1 MHRLTALLDEG
12 SLELI
17 TPDDD
22 SGMLAAVG
30 TVNGAHVVA
39 FCSDATVMG
48 GAMGD
53 VGCRV
58 VVDAYHR
65 AMTDSVPI
73 IGLWHSGGARLA
85 EGVLSLHAVGR
96 IFQAMTQASGKIP
109 QVSVVLGPA
118 AGGAAYGPALTD
130 IVILGPEG
138 RIFVTGPDVV
148 RSVTGEDVD
157 MLRLGGPEP
166 HGRRSGVVHILA
178 DSERER
184 ARPRPLGRLD
194 ARRAGQPAR
203 GRRRGPRPRRDAA
216 RSRRSAPTTCTRW
229 STPCST
235 RAPCRSCTPSGR
247 PNIVT
252 ALGRFGGRTV
262 GVVANNPL
270 RLGGCLDSLSAEK
283 ASRFVR
289 MCDAFGVPLIVL
301 VDVPGYLPGVGQE
314 WDGVVRRG
322 AKLLHAFGECVVPRV
337 TLVTRKTYGGAYIA
351 MNARSLGATKVF
363 AWPGAEV
370 AVMGAVAAVRILHR
384 RKLSEVTPD
393 LRPQVEA
400 ELAAEHE
407 RIAGGVE
414 KAVEIGVV
422 DEVVEPVRHPLGD
435 RAGDRRRGADRRR
448 PQGSA
453 RQHPALSG
461 RSGVTVVTRP
471 RWTLDEP
478 EDGDVGCVD
487 HDRRHARSR
496 RGSAA
501 GAGTASAEPKPGWG
515 KTSAPDEVLSKGCHN
530 YRYRYDID
538 PARGNLDPG
547 DVHHRA
553 GRQDARLRRVHRG
566 LRPEAGHREVP
577 DLQADHSVRQV
588 HDQGQAVGAGRRR
601 GLPGGLARRRTSG

>member
-1 MHRLTALLDEG
+1 MTTTETADPAEVVRDPRHPVSRLEALLDAG
-12 SLELI
+12 TVHLI
-17 TPDDD
+17 SDDDD

-30 TVNGAHVVA
+30 TVHGTPVVA

-53 VGCRV
+53 LGCRV

-65 AMTDSVPI
+65 ALSDRIPI

-96 IFQAMTQASGKIP
+96 IFHAMTQASGRIP
-109 QVSVVLGPA
+109 QISVVLGPA

-130 IVILGPEG
+130 VVILGPAG

-166 HGRRSGVVHILA
+166 HGRRSGVVHIV
-178 DSERER
+178 SESEQEALDR
-184 ARPRPLGRLD
+184 ARDLAALLGTQGGLRVDQVEDRDLGGLLPESRKRAYDVHPLVQGLLD
-194 ARRAGQPAR
+194 
-203 GRRRGPRPRRDAA
+203 DD
-216 RSRRSAPTTCTRW
+216 TMVELHTRW
-229 STPCST
+229 
-235 RAPCRSCTPSGR
+235 A

-252 ALGRFGGRTV
+252 ALGRLGGRTV

-289 MCDAFGVPLIVL
+289 MCDAFGVPLVVL

-322 AKLLHAFGECVVPRV
+322 AKLLHAFAECVVPRV

-351 MNARSLGATKVF
+351 MNARSLGATRVF

-370 AVMGAVAAVRILHR
+370 AVMGAVAAIRILHR
-384 RKLSEVTPD
+384 RRLSEVAPEM
-393 LRPQVEA
+393 RSRVEA

-407 RIAGGVE
+407 RIAGGVD

-422 DEVVEPVRHPLGD
+422 DEVVEP
-435 RAGDRRRGADRRR
+435 
-448 PQGSA
+448 
-453 RQHPALSG
+453 G
-461 RSGVTVVTRP
+461 RTR
-471 RWTLDEP
+471 TMI
-478 EDGDVGCVD
+478 
-487 HDRRHARSR
+487 
-496 RGSAA
+496 AA
-501 GAGTASAEPKPGWG
+501 A
-515 KTSAPDEVLSKGCHN
+515 
-530 YRYRYDID
+530 ID
-538 PARGNLDPG
+538 A
-547 DVHHRA
+547 A
-553 GRQDARLRRVHRG
+553 I
-566 LRPEAGHREVP
+566 
-577 DLQADHSVRQV
+577 QADGVQR
-588 HDQGQAVGAGRRR
+588 GRH
-601 GLPGGLARRRTSG
+601 GNIPL